1 MATEIDT
8 AKRRCAP
15 FFFEAF
21 GHFLVVVVRVTKRAL
36 TFNRMVLYQATVEC
50 VCGHLEFTS
59 GANAPFFP
67 MGKKRNLGI
76 TPLKPIAFFVPLRG
90 QNKGFE
96 LFVLCE
102 NVCVSVTP
110 RFNWVRT
117 QINTPPHHHT
127 HIYTPIP
134 AHALNLLGH
143 LNV

>member
-1 MATEIDT
+1 M
-8 AKRRCAP
+8 CSL
-15 FFFEAF
+15 FFFFFSFFEAF

-102 NVCVSVTP
+102 NVCVCVCVCVCDSKV
-110 RFNWVRT
+110 
-117 QINTPPHHHT
+117 QLGQNTD
-127 HIYTPIP
+127 
-134 AHALNLLGH
+134 
-143 LNV
+143 